1 MCTERQVT
9 EVGEMGRLVRYF
21 CCLFWLLALC
31 QVQGGRIIY
40 DASGSQAYGRVLQ
53 AAGYETEG
61 MPAGQLLRHLP
72 EDEVM
77 AIEAYDVQAAV
88 LQGNDRVPYYWYPQY
103 TATVVLA
110 VADSCPAVITGWHSL
125 ETAPVS
131 LAVATL
137 EPDRDFFIQAMSYG
151 LDRDISGH
159 GAVSALRRIH
169 EQGRLMLDTL
179 PGPYSYFLE
188 RQRPPADVYILWD
201 YQARQWQHRGAPVHI
216 VVPEEGTLAFEKGLL
231 AKEPLT
237 FDENAMKGALQAGGY
252 ALSAPPKADGID
264 DSDDFLQYASHV
276 SQHTEH
282 HVFGVYHDTVLSRAN
297 HVTWYMAAWFLVLL
311 WGCRLRRQVL
321 QPPIRQAYLGVI
333 VVLCA
338 WIAVRIFKLVLPGT
352 MSDWIRWSWYSYYL
366 FYGVLISLLVWIGYV
381 ASHIGLTRPCPP
393 WLKAAFA
400 VNLLLAAAVMTNDF
414 HHGAFTFPGALA
426 DADRYHQYGILYFLL
441 SLTYGAEFLL
451 VNAGLCYTLLRQRVR
466 HPWWMA
472 LPLVCTFGYG
482 GYVVGYAWGL
492 PNIFRSELVLTT
504 VVWTLV
510 WLEIVT
516 RGRFVPANE
525 GYVEFFRQSSLAMQL
540 CDDTGR
546 VCYAS
551 HDVDRKVQADW
562 EAQSM
567 LIRGGWVRW
576 YRDIRPLREKQ
587 AALRRV
593 NQALTRSYELR
604 CRASAIR
611 RQAVDRQVRQR
622 IYRELEAIIARK
634 RPAIED
640 RLAYL
645 KTARPGPDT
654 DAVVCRLHILACYL
668 KKCCVLL
675 LRGREDGTLDAR
687 ELALAL
693 QESQRYLDQAG
704 LQGRVGF
711 DLDGSLPASAALTLY
726 DVFEEVGEAALD
738 QGESYWLCQFR
749 ESEKDWIFS
758 LVLEQAEG
766 EDWLP
771 AWQGLA
777 AYDVAVGCDNTGY
790 GRRLTVCVGK
800 EGHYG

>member
-1 MCTERQVT
+1 
-9 EVGEMGRLVRYF
+9 
-21 CCLFWLLALC
+21 
-31 QVQGGRIIY
+31 
-40 DASGSQAYGRVLQ
+40 
-53 AAGYETEG
+53 
-61 MPAGQLLRHLP
+61 
-72 EDEVM
+72 
-77 AIEAYDVQAAV
+77 
-88 LQGNDRVPYYWYPQY
+88 
-103 TATVVLA
+103 
-110 VADSCPAVITGWHSL
+110 
-125 ETAPVS
+125 
-131 LAVATL
+131 
-137 EPDRDFFIQAMSYG
+137 
-151 LDRDISGH
+151 
-159 GAVSALRRIH
+159 
-169 EQGRLMLDTL
+169 
-179 PGPYSYFLE
+179 
-188 RQRPPADVYILWD
+188 
-201 YQARQWQHRGAPVHI
+201 
-216 VVPEEGTLAFEKGLL
+216 
-231 AKEPLT
+231 
-237 FDENAMKGALQAGGY
+237 MKGALQAGGY

-321 QPPIRQAYLGVI
+321 QPPIRQAYLVVI

-338 WIAVRIFKLVLPGT
+338 WIAVRIFKLVLPST

-366 FYGVLISLLVWIGYV
+366 FYGVLIFLLVWIGYV

-451 VNAGLCYTLLRQRVR
+451 VNAGLCYTSLRQRVR

-567 LIRGGWVRW
+567 PIRGGWVRW

-593 NQALTRSYELR
+593 NRALTRSYELR
-604 CRASAIR
+604 CRAGAIR
-611 RQAVDRQVRQR
+611 RQVVDRQVRQR
-622 IYRELEAIIARK
+622 IYRELEEIIAQK
-634 RPAIED
+634 RPAIEE
-640 RLAYL
+640 RLTYL
-645 KTARPGPDT
+645 KTARSRYGCRRLLAPYLGLLSEKALCSLAAGTRRWDSRCPGIVP
-654 DAVVCRLHILACYL
+654 
-668 KKCCVLL
+668 
-675 LRGREDGTLDAR
+675 GT
-687 ELALAL
+687 
-693 QESQRYLDQAG
+693 AG
-704 LQGRVGF
+704 I
-711 DLDGSLPASAALTLY
+711 AALLGPGRPSGASRFRP
-726 DVFEEVGEAALD
+726 VRAAAGVGSPDL
-738 QGESYWLCQFR
+738 
-749 ESEKDWIFS
+749 I
-758 LVLEQAEG
+758 
-766 EDWLP
+766 
-771 AWQGLA
+771 
-777 AYDVAVGCDNTGY
+777 
-790 GRRLTVCVGK
+790 
-800 EGHYG
+800 

>member
-9 EVGEMGRLVRYF
+9 EVANMGRLV
-21 CCLFWLLALC
+21 CLCWFFWLLAFTVVPGAVIL
-31 QVQGGRIIY
+31 Y
-40 DASGSQAYGRVLQ
+40 DQNHGQAYGRTLTEL
-53 AAGYETEG
+53 AGDEVQG
-61 MPAGQLLRHLP
+61 QPSAQLLRRLS
-72 EDEVM
+72 EEEVL

-88 LQGNDRVPYYWYPQY
+88 LQQNSRVPYYWYPHY

-110 VADSCPAVITGWHSL
+110 VADTCPFPITGWQSL
-125 ETAPVS
+125 ETVPVS
-131 LAVATL
+131 LALSAD
-137 EPDRDFFIQAMSYG
+137 EPAALFFIQAMSYD
-151 LDRDISGH
+151 LAQDLSGQA
-159 GAVSALRRIH
+159 GMDLLQRIQ
-169 EQGRLMLDTL
+169 EQGRLQLSGEAQHL
-179 PGPYSYFLE
+179 PAQVWVLF
-188 RQRPPADVYILWD
+188 D

-216 VVPEEGTLAFEKGLL
+216 VVPVEGTLSFQKGLL
-231 AKEPLT
+231 AKHPLAL
-237 FDENAMKGALQAGGY
+237 ENNKLSEMLISQGY
-252 ALSAPPKADGID
+252 ALTPPAQGQYTPDNEALFQGADDMSRQIDYRLFKRYRTTALTGINN
-264 DSDDFLQYASHV
+264 LI
-276 SQHTEH
+276 
-282 HVFGVYHDTVLSRAN
+282 
-297 HVTWYMAAWFLVLL
+297 WYMAVLFLIIL

-321 QPPIRQAYLGVI
+321 QPPVRQAYLGVI
-333 VVLCA
+333 VTLCA
-338 WIAVRIFKLVLPGT
+338 WVLLRSFKLSLPVFW
-352 MSDWIRWSWYSYYL
+352 SDWMRWSWYSYYL
-366 FYGVLISLLVWIGYV
+366 FFGILISLLLWIGYV
-381 ASHIGLTRPCPP
+381 ASRADLMPPCPG
-393 WLKAAFA
+393 WLKGLFA
-400 VNLLLAAAVMTNDF
+400 GNLLLAVGILTNDF
-414 HHGAFTFPGALA
+414 HQWAFTFPPGVVVA
-426 DADRYHQYGILYFLL
+426 DSDHGYGPLYFLL
-441 SLTYGAEFLL
+441 ALAYGVELL
-451 VNAGLCYTLLRQRVR
+451 AVNGALCYTSLRQRVR

-492 PNIFRSELVLTT
+492 PSIFRSELVLTT

-525 GYVEFFRQSSLAMQL
+525 GYIAFFRHSNLAMQL
-540 CDDTGR
+540 CQEDGR
-546 VCYAS
+546 VLYAS
-551 HDVDRKVQADW
+551 EGADRPDGDDW

-567 LIRGGWVRW
+567 PIHGGGVRW

-604 CRASAIR
+604 CRASAVR

-622 IYRELEAIIARK
+622 IYGELEEVISQK
-634 RPAIED
+634 RPAIET

-654 DAVVCRLHILACYL
+654 DAVVCRLYVLVCYL
-668 KKCCVLL
+668 KKRCVLL

-693 QESQRYLDQAG
+693 QESQCYLDQAG

-711 DLDGSLPASAALTLY
+711 DLEGQLPASAALTLY
-726 DVFEEVGEAALD
+726 DVFEEAGEAALA

-758 LVLEQAEG
+758 LVLEQAAG

-800 EGHYG
+800 EEHYG